1 MKTDMTQPRI
11 CLLKSTYERLKESV
25 ITLLPGEICLV
36 DTDGT
41 GYDSLVVGDGKTQA
55 KDLSMIPLNV
65 TKGAVF
71 LGIANKET
79 NPGTPNQRVFY
90 LSAESGTYDNLGGVK
105 VEEGSIALI
114 IWDTEEWKSLR
125 LFKVDSELNEGSLNP
140 VQNKIITKKLTDL
153 ENNVI
158 KVVTINGV
166 ALERG
171 EGGVINL
178 IVDEAF
184 STTSK
189 NPIMNKTVT
198 NKINEFSWYEGN

>member
-1 MKTDMTQPRI
+1 MTQPRI

-140 VQNKIITKKLTDL
+140 VQNKIITKKLIDL
-153 ENNVI
+153 ENDMI

-166 ALERG
+166 TLERG

>member
-1 MKTDMTQPRI
+1 MTQPRI

-114 IWDTEEWKSLR
+114 MWDTEDWKSLR

-153 ENNVI
+153 ENNMI
-158 KVVTINGV
+158 KVVTINGI

-189 NPIMNKTVT
+189 NTIMTKTVT
-198 NKINEFSWYEGN
+198 NTINEFGRYEGN

>member
-1 MKTDMTQPRI
+1 MTQPRI

-90 LSAESGTYDNLGGVK
+90 LSAESGTYNNLGGVK

-153 ENNVI
+153 ENNMI

>member
-1 MKTDMTQPRI
+1 MTQPRI

-90 LSAESGTYDNLGGVK
+90 LSAESGSYDNLGGVK

-153 ENNVI
+153 ENNMI

>member
-1 MKTDMTQPRI
+1 MTQPRI

-114 IWDTEEWKSLR
+114 MWDTEEWKSLR

-153 ENNVI
+153 ENNMI

-189 NPIMNKTVT
+189 NPIMNRTVT

>member
-1 MKTDMTQPRI
+1 MTQPRI

-79 NPGTPNQRVFY
+79 NSGTPNQRVFY
-90 LSAESGTYDNLGGVK
+90 LSAESGTYNNLGGVK

-114 IWDTEEWKSLR
+114 MWDTEEWKSLR

-140 VQNKIITKKLTDL
+140 VQNKIITKKLIDL
-153 ENNVI
+153 ENDMI

>member
-125 LFKVDSELNEGSLNP
+125 LFKVVSALNEVSLNP
-140 VQNKIITKKLTDL
+140 V
-153 ENNVI
+153 
-158 KVVTINGV
+158 
-166 ALERG
+166 
-171 EGGVINL
+171 
-178 IVDEAF
+178 
-184 STTSK
+184 
-189 NPIMNKTVT
+189 
-198 NKINEFSWYEGN
+198 

>member
-1 MKTDMTQPRI
+1 MTQPRI

-114 IWDTEEWKSLR
+114 MWDTEEWKSLR

-140 VQNKIITKKLTDL
+140 VQNKIITKKLIDL
-153 ENNVI
+153 ENDMI

>member
-1 MKTDMTQPRI
+1 MTQPRI

-114 IWDTEEWKSLR
+114 MWDTEEWKSLR
-125 LFKVDSELNEGSLNP
+125 LFKVASELNEGSLNP

-153 ENNVI
+153 ETNTI
-158 KVVTINGV
+158 KVVTIIGV

-198 NKINEFSWYEGN
+198 NKINEFGWYAGN

>member
-1 MKTDMTQPRI
+1 MTQPRI

-114 IWDTEEWKSLR
+114 MWDTEEWKSLR

-153 ENNVI
+153 ENNMI

>member
-1 MKTDMTQPRI
+1 MTQPRI

>member
-1 MKTDMTQPRI
+1 MTQPRI

-140 VQNKIITKKLTDL
+140 VQNKIITKKLIDL
-153 ENNVI
+153 ENDMI

>member
-1 MKTDMTQPRI
+1 MTQPRI

-90 LSAESGTYDNLGGVK
+90 ISAESGTYDNLGGVK

-114 IWDTEEWKSLR
+114 MWDTEEWKSLR

-153 ENNVI
+153 ENNMI

>member
-1 MKTDMTQPRI
+1 MTQPRI

-90 LSAESGTYDNLGGVK
+90 LSAESGTYNNLGGVK

-114 IWDTEEWKSLR
+114 MWDTEEWKSLR

-153 ENNVI
+153 ENDMI

>member
-1 MKTDMTQPRI
+1 MTQPRI

-90 LSAESGTYDNLGGVK
+90 ISAESGTYDNLGGVK

-114 IWDTEEWKSLR
+114 MWDTEEWKSLR

>member
-1 MKTDMTQPRI
+1 MTQPRI

-90 LSAESGTYDNLGGVK
+90 LSAESGTYNNLGGVK

-114 IWDTEEWKSLR
+114 MWDTEEWKSLR

-140 VQNKIITKKLTDL
+140 VQNKIITKKLIDL
-153 ENNVI
+153 ENDMI

>member
-90 LSAESGTYDNLGGVK
+90 LSAESGTYNNLGGVK

-114 IWDTEEWKSLR
+114 MWDTEEWKSLR

-140 VQNKIITKKLTDL
+140 VQNKIITKKLIDL
-153 ENNVI
+153 ENDMI

>member
-1 MKTDMTQPRI
+1 MTQPRI

-114 IWDTEEWKSLR
+114 IWNTEEWKSLR

>member
-1 MKTDMTQPRI
+1 MTQPRI

-140 VQNKIITKKLTDL
+140 VQNKIITKKLIDL
-153 ENNVI
+153 ENDMI

-198 NKINEFSWYEGN
+198 NKINEFGWYEGN